1 MEWTTRIL
9 LYPEGDEVETS
20 AAPPFNVLL
29 DLNGQVLPL
38 PLKTE
43 KTLAYRV
50 FSIRKQEERGETK
63 IFYHLELVPVEEL
76 KSYVR
81 NAPGAA
87 FWS

>member
-20 AAPPFNVLL
+20 AAPPFNELL

-43 KTLAYRV
+43 KTLVYRV
-50 FSIRKQEERGETK
+50 FSIRKREERGETK
-63 IFYHLELVPVEEL
+63 IFYLLELVPADEL

-81 NAPGAA
+81 ASGRG
-87 FWS
+87 F